1 MTKDGRLLAVLDAFD
16 LEHRSLTVTEITART
31 QEPQSSVYRSVRA
44 LKDAGLLVADEAGIY
59 RLGTKFLKFAA
70 VVRAD
75 NDLVRA
81 AGAAMGRLAQTVRQT
96 VILCV
101 RNEDVAVV
109 LSSVPSGRT
118 FGVTVPAGKTFPL
131 ALGASARIF
140 LAYLDSEEQATI
152 LQRSQ
157 LPDGRTANDLQSD
170 LEQVRARGYDQTLG
184 VYEPGIFACAAPIF
198 EAGAEGPVASLSV
211 VGVPDSVEGD
221 LDRLTPPVCETAATI
236 SERLG

>member
-1 MTKDGRLLAVLDAFD
+1 
-16 LEHRSLTVTEITART
+16 
-31 QEPQSSVYRSVRA
+31 
-44 LKDAGLLVADEAGIY
+44 
-59 RLGTKFLKFAA
+59 
-70 VVRAD
+70 
-75 NDLVRA
+75 
-81 AGAAMGRLAQTVRQT
+81 MGRLAQTVRQT

-221 LDRLTPPVCETAATI
+221 LDRLTPRVCETAATI